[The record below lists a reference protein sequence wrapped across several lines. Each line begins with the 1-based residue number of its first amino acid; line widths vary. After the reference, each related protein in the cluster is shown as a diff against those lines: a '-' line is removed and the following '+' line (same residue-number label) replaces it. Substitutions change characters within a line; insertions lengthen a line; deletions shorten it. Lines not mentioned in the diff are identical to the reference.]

1 MLLLIVHF
9 VWITSQGYIGALEF
23 CVVLGFFKIFVAFA
37 KKSMCVI
44 TDYIP

>member
-9 VWITSQGYIGALEF
+9 VWLTSQGYIGALEF
-23 CVVLGFFKIFVAFA
+23 CVVLVFFKIFIVFA
-37 KKSMCVI
+37 KKSMRII